1 MPYYGAGDYYR
12 GDARNYA
19 AGGLFDVLGKVA
31 KGISGAVGGFVS
43 GGPLGAIKGAAT
55 AVLAKPAAQP
65 IPFQPMNQL
74 APIPVTPVPGITGG
88 LQRLIPGGAT
98 GYEVV
103 PNVGGGRRPGDTGRV
118 GHFKKDGT
126 WTNRAR
132 PRMNVTNVRALRK
145 AGRRVRG
152 FLKVAARLGA
162 LPVSR
167 SGKGKLFRRK
177 KR

>member
-19 AGGLFDVLGKVA
+19 AGGLFDVIGKVA
-31 KGISGAVGGFVS
+31 KGVSGAIGGFVT
-43 GGPLGAIKGAAT
+43 GGPLGAIKGAIG
-55 AVLAKPAAQP
+55 AVKPMAQP
-65 IPFQPMNQL
+65 IPFQPMNL
-74 APIPVTPVPGITGG
+74 APIPVTPVPGIGG
-88 LQRLIPGGAT
+88 AISRLLPGGDT

-103 PNVGGGRRPGDTGRV
+103 PSIGGGRRPGDTGRV

>member
-1 MPYYGAGDYYR
+1 MPYYSAGDYYR
-12 GDARNYA
+12 GDGNYA
-19 AGGLFDVLGKVA
+19 AGGILGSI
-31 KGISGAVGGFVS
+31 GRF
-43 GGPLGAIKGAAT
+43 LGGAAKTIIKASPIGRIAEAALPTVFGPKT
-55 AVLAKPAAQP
+55 AMPVLQQSFAPP
-65 IPFQPMNQL
+65 
-74 APIPVTPVPGITGG
+74 PIPVTPVPGITGG

-103 PNVGGGRRPGDTGRV
+103 PPTGGRRPGDTGRI

-152 FLKVAARLGA
+152 FLKLASRLGA

-167 SGKGKLFRRK
+167 SGKGKLFKRK
-177 KR
+177 RK

>member
-12 GDARNYA
+12 GDGNYA
-19 AGGLFDVLGKVA
+19 AGGISLKGIIKGVGKAVVSVA
-31 KGISGAVGGFVS
+31 KATPIGRAVSTIVEASKPRVPIVQGFA
-43 GGPLGAIKGAAT
+43 P
-55 AVLAKPAAQP
+55 P
-65 IPFQPMNQL
+65 
-74 APIPVTPVPGITGG
+74 PIPVTPVPGIGG
-88 LQRLIPGGAT
+88 AIDRLLPGGST

-103 PNVGGGRRPGDTGRV
+103 PPGPMGRRPGDTGRI
-118 GHFKKDGT
+118 GHFKKDGE

-167 SGKGKLFRRK
+167 SGKGKLFKRK